1 MNINSLEIKNKT
13 NYDSDNIT
21 YIDNFD
27 VNSLVVSKKESRI
40 GVNIYYTRRDLN
52 LENNTIIPLY
62 FFIDCLIGFI
72 EEIDGSSDKYLV
84 VVSSLRNKNIIN
96 ALDMVWS
103 SIKDKINPGI
113 KIKDYD
119 KFRFNSDIDLPVNTI
134 IEFRSLL
141 INVSCIIE
149 KDNEYYPEIYLD
161 ECSYL

>member
-72 EEIDGSSDKYLV
+72 EEIIYRV
-84 VVSSLRNKNIIN
+84 INI
-96 ALDMVWS
+96 
-103 SIKDKINPGI
+103 
-113 KIKDYD
+113 
-119 KFRFNSDIDLPVNTI
+119 
-134 IEFRSLL
+134 
-141 INVSCIIE
+141 
-149 KDNEYYPEIYLD
+149 
-161 ECSYL
+161 